1 MLSIILIFLI
11 AGFSAVHSK
20 PLPTSVPSVA
30 KIHDQLH
37 IGLGGTISAKQSTG
51 KESLT
56 EVGLQSSGRAN
67 QMESIESPIVIQKR
81 DGSTETLDKDKVRSS
96 DLLTYCVSTHM

>member
-20 PLPTSVPSVA
+20 PLPTSLPSVA

-37 IGLGGTISAKQSTG
+37 IALGGAISAKQSTG

-56 EVGLQSSGRAN
+56 EVGLQSSGRVS
-67 QMESIESPIVIQKR
+67 QMEATEGPIVIQKR
-81 DGSTETLDKDKVRSS
+81 DGSTETLDKDKVRIS
-96 DLLTYCVSTHM
+96 DLLSN